1 MLNKLQKKLS
11 SGTFSHFFHFFAV
24 FTGIFVIMTVIILQI
39 MRYGLYSSVDTSLQN
54 AADNANDYVVLTM
67 ERSDTLQSNDS
78 PTDTFSGG
86 TSSSGKAK
94 PSTGRVGLS
103 NVSVLLY
110 DEDGKI
116 LNALDAFVQFGTLS
130 ITFDE
135 GSVGEIKEQ
144 KITTIFGQ
152 TEKYHV
158 LTVKVSSSE
167 YPSIKYATFLVSV
180 RQLDEASERYVTITI
195 TVMVIFWII
204 SVIASV
210 YLANWTRKPIME
222 SYEKQKSFV
231 ENASHELRTPLTV
244 LQNRLEGLFRR
255 PDATILDNSES
266 IAASLDEV
274 RNMRILTTNLL
285 NLARR
290 DDGLKVELEDI
301 QPPTFNEIFENYDMI
316 AKENGKTFVGHNL
329 AERPIK
335 SDRTLLK
342 QLMTILFDNAIKY
355 TDDDGVIE
363 FTVKTTDKQTILTVA
378 DNGPGISDAD
388 KVKIF
393 DRFYRVDKARTRQ
406 KGGFGLGLSLAKQIV
421 DVLKGNI
428 QVKDNQPKGTIFEVR
443 FNRH

>member
-1 MLNKLQKKLS
+1 MIRKLPIKFIAISMTSTIIVLFLILGSINLLNYREMSHNADTILDFLKENDGELPENLYKSQHKKTNGIS
-11 SGTFSHFFHFFAV
+11 PETSFESRYFSV
-24 FTGIFVIMTVIILQI
+24 F
-39 MRYGLYSSVDTSLQN
+39 
-54 AADNANDYVVLTM
+54 
-67 ERSDTLQSNDS
+67 
-78 PTDTFSGG
+78 
-86 TSSSGKAK
+86 
-94 PSTGRVGLS
+94 LS
-103 NVSVLLY
+103 NNRQRCEADTDNISAI
-110 DEDGKI
+110 DEET
-116 LNALDAFVQFGTLS
+116 A
-130 ITFDE
+130 
-135 GSVGEIKEQ
+135 
-144 KITTIFGQ
+144 
-152 TEKYHV
+152 
-158 LTVKVSSSE
+158 
-167 YPSIKYATFLVSV
+167 IKYAQKINRSNKNCGFISKYRYMKENTSNGVKIYFLDCTKSMMSFQTFLVTSFFV
-180 RQLDEASERYVTITI
+180 SIFGVS
-195 TVMVIFWII
+195 TVFILVVLLSKRAIEP
-204 SVIASV
+204 VA
-210 YLANWTRKPIME
+210 E

-231 ENASHELRTPLTV
+231 ENASHELRTPLAV
-244 LQNRLEGLFRR
+244 LQNRLESLFRR

-301 QPPTFNEIFENYDMI
+301 QPATFNEIFENYDMI
-316 AKENGKTFVGHNL
+316 AEENGKTFIGHNL

-421 DVLKGNI
+421 DVLKGDI

>member
-54 AADNANDYVVLTM
+54 AADNANDYVVRTM

-285 NLARR
+285 NLARC

>member
-39 MRYGLYSSVDTSLQN
+39 MHYGLYSSVDTSLQN
-54 AADNANDYVVLTM
+54 AADNANDYVVRTM

-78 PTDTFSGG
+78 PTDIFSGG

-244 LQNRLEGLFRR
+244 LQNRLESLFRR

-421 DVLKGNI
+421 DVLKGDI